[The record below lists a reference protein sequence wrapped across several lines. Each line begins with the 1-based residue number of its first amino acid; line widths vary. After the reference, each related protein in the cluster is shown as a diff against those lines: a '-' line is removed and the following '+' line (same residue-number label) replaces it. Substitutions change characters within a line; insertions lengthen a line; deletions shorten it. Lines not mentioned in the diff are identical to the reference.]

1 MRRNNIQVIDMDG
14 ARHVTQAAKMAALMA
29 HYTRL
34 LGETNDA
41 SWSFDIGQIYASR
54 PAALGPPLIA
64 PFTEEEAKT
73 VVAAM
78 NPNSAPGPDGL
89 GPGFYKAAWLT
100 VKSDI
105 MRFLEAFHDGTTQLE
120 SINRAHIVLLPKKEG
135 ATAPGDFRPISLQ
148 NCPVKI
154 LTKILTTRLQHQIQA
169 LVDTDQTGFIRG
181 RSISENF
188 IYATELIQCCHRR
201 RRPTIVLKLD
211 FAKALDSVN
220 WCNLM
225 KIMQARGFPPL
236 WLHWMLEI
244 LQTSH

>member
-14 ARHVTQAAKMAALMA
+14 ARHVTQAAKMAALTA

-64 PFTEEEAKT
+64 PFTKEEAKT
-73 VVAAM
+73 AVAAM

-120 SINRAHIVLLPKKEG
+120 SINQAHIVLLPKKEG
-135 ATAPGDFRPISLQ
+135 ATAPGEFCPISLQ

-154 LTKILTTRLQHQIQA
+154 LTKILTTRLQHQI
-169 LVDTDQTGFIRG
+169 
-181 RSISENF
+181 
-188 IYATELIQCCHRR
+188 
-201 RRPTIVLKLD
+201 
-211 FAKALDSVN
+211 
-220 WCNLM
+220 
-225 KIMQARGFPPL
+225 
-236 WLHWMLEI
+236 
-244 LQTSH
+244 